1 MWNVLVVGGG
11 AREHTLTW
19 KLRQSARIERVFCAP
34 GNAGTAP
41 IATNLPFTPNQ
52 IGEIADWCAANQID
66 LVVVGPEEP
75 LARGLA
81 DVLTRR
87 GIAVFGPSA
96 ACARIE
102 SSKSWAKEI
111 LRWAEVPTANYRV
124 FQDATAAW
132 DAVRSGPFPVVLKA
146 DGLAAGKGVV
156 VAQTPTE
163 AQAAIRAALEEQVFG
178 EAGRSL
184 LVEEFLAGEE
194 LSLLAVVDGRTVVPM
209 VPARDHKR
217 IGEGETGPNTG
228 GMGAYAP
235 THLADRI
242 GPARLSA
249 LVVEPVVEALAQL
262 GLVYRGVLYAGLI
275 LTADGPK
282 VIEFNC
288 RMGDPET
295 QVLLPLLADDFA
307 ELAFAA
313 ATGQLSQT
321 PLTFQPGYCCGVVL
335 AAAGYP
341 GPYATGA
348 PISGEADVD
357 ASALVF
363 HAGTRASDGR
373 VVTAGGRVL
382 TVVGQGA
389 TLAAARAHAYANAER
404 IHFAGAYFRRD
415 IGAREVEVVDD
426 AESAPIHQ
434 DN

>member
-1 MWNVLVVGGG
+1 MWNVLVVGNG
-11 AREHTLTW
+11 AREHTLVW
-19 KLRQSARIERVFCAP
+19 KLLQSARVERVFCAP
-34 GNAGTAP
+34 GNAGTTA
-41 IATNLPFTPNQ
+41 IATNLPFTANQ
-52 IGEIADWCAANQID
+52 VGAIADWCAANRID

-75 LARGLA
+75 LARGIA
-81 DVLTRR
+81 DVLTER

-102 SSKSWAKEI
+102 ASKSWAKE
-111 LRWAEVPTANYRV
+111 LLHWAEVPTAKHRL
-124 FQDATAAW
+124 FQDANAAW
-132 DAVRSGPFPVVLKA
+132 DAVRRGPFPVVLKA

-156 VAQTPTE
+156 VAQTPAE
-163 AQAAIRAALEEQVFG
+163 AQAAIRAALEELVFG
-178 EAGRSL
+178 EAGQTL

-194 LSLLAVVDGRTVVPM
+194 LSLLTVVDGRTVLPL

-235 THLADRI
+235 THLADGI
-242 GPARLSA
+242 GTARLCS

-275 LTADGPK
+275 LTAEGPK

-295 QVLLPLLADDFA
+295 QVVLPLLDDDFA
-307 ELAFAA
+307 ELAFAT
-313 ATGQLSQT
+313 ATGQLARAS
-321 PLTFQPGYCCGVVL
+321 LTFQEGYRCGVVL
-335 AAAGYP
+335 ASAGYP
-341 GPYATGA
+341 DAAFATGA
-348 PISGEADVD
+348 PINGESDVD
-357 ASALVF
+357 GNALVF
-363 HAGTRASDGR
+363 HAGTRLNDGQ

-382 TVVGQGA
+382 TVVGQGP

-415 IGAREVEVVDD
+415 IGARE
-426 AESAPIHQ
+426 A
-434 DN
+434 